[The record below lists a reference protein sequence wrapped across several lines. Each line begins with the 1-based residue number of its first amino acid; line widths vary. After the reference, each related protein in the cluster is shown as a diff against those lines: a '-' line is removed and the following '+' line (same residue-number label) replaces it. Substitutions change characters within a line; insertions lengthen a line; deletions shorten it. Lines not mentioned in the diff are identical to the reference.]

1 MSTLKK
7 TMKLL
12 LISLALILALTASK
26 NPVNNQNTIKR
37 GLDSFGNGLNVTDIT
52 SGKVLE
58 DLVSG

>member
-1 MSTLKK
+1 
-7 TMKLL
+7 MKLL